1 MDRADIPTKRPVFL
15 AAWAV
20 LIALYAAV
28 VIKFP
33 DKFFAED
40 SYFYFQVAW
49 NFARGAGSTFNNFM
63 PTNGYHPL
71 WMLICALVFKFIPAK
86 ASAVHGIAF
95 VICAL
100 DAVMLTVVARLLN
113 RSGSGMWWIAYV
125 VLVPFCFL
133 SQLGTEGALSG
144 LLLALLALGSYTFAS
159 QPTGASAFFCHLV
172 AALAVLARLD
182 NIFIVAFVWLA
193 IALLSPR
200 NTRAAILRLQ
210 FACIPVYIVLW
221 GGYLLS
227 NEHYFH
233 ILQPISGMLKST
245 GQEPHKLFS
254 NLPPHTAWVALA
266 ILIPC
271 FLYLALLKRDLFF
284 RVVELPLTLGVLCHG
299 SYIVFRMSNETR
311 WSWYFTSWML
321 IAGIMLARVVADLTS
336 RLPAA
341 VAPALKSILAYGCLL
356 FLAVVWVKASYLH
369 TTRMADSGRPT
380 DFEDAVADAAGIHTA
395 LAFDYPGRFAYYSDV
410 RIVPLDGLMG
420 DINFQHQLAGNGIAQ
435 YVAENHIQGF
445 IGPAVPLD
453 DTAARNFCRHIHN
466 GAVQFN
472 CVQTGPNQWDIQSAN
487 VYSRIPH
494 GFAGT
499 LPLNDADIVWT
510 QPGLVSVWRL
520 NPAASGQDGP

>member
-1 MDRADIPTKRPVFL
+1 MDRADISKPRPILL

-28 VIKFP
+28 VITWP

-71 WMLICALVFKFIPAK
+71 WMLICALVFKVLPAK
-86 ASAVHGIAF
+86 TAAVHGIAF
-95 VICAL
+95 VICAF
-100 DAVMLTVVARLLN
+100 DAAMLTIVARLLN

-125 VLVPFCFL
+125 ILIPFCFM

-144 LLLALLALGSYTFAS
+144 LLLALLAFEAYHFVTAPAGS
-159 QPTGASAFFCHLV
+159 SAFCCNLL

-193 IALLSPR
+193 MFLFVPR
-200 NTRAAILRLQ
+200 ATRAIVLRLQ
-210 FACIPVYIVLW
+210 LACIPVYLVLW
-221 GGYLLS
+221 GSYILS

-233 ILQPISGMLKST
+233 VLQPISGMLKST

-254 NLPPHTAWVALA
+254 NLPPHSAWFALA
-266 ILIPC
+266 ILVPC
-271 FLYLALLKRDLFF
+271 FLYLAMLKRDLFF
-284 RVVELPLTLGVLCHG
+284 RVVELPFTLGVLCHG
-299 SYIVFRMSNETR
+299 AYIVFRMSSETR

-321 IAGIMLARVVADLTS
+321 IAGIMAARVVADIAG

-341 VAPALKSILAYGCLL
+341 VAPALKSALAYGCLL
-356 FLAVVWVKASYLH
+356 FLAAVWVKSSYLH
-369 TTRMADSGRPT
+369 TTRMADTGRPT
-380 DFEDAVADAAGIHTA
+380 DFQDAVANTAGIHTA

-420 DINFQHQLAGNGIAQ
+420 DRHFQQELATGGIAQ
-435 YVAENHIQGF
+435 YVAVNHIQGF
-445 IGPAVPLD
+445 IGPAIPMD
-453 DTAARNFCRHIHN
+453 DATAANFCHHIHN

-472 CVQTGPNQWDIQSAN
+472 CVQTGPNAWDVRSAN
-487 VYSRIPH
+487 VYSRLPH

-499 LPLNDADIVWT
+499 LLLDDADIVWT
-510 QPGLVSVWRL
+510 EPNLVSVWRL
-520 NPAASGQDGP
+520 HPDALLHAVP